1 MRRENLFEPAVY
13 PNGCHVAEV
22 EADPE
27 TGAVRLAR
35 YAAVDDV
42 GRAVNP
48 MIVEGQTHGAAA
60 QGIGQALLEEVVWD
74 EAGQPLAGSFM
85 DYAMP
90 RADDLPA
97 FAVALHE
104 VPSPT
109 NALGV
114 KAGGE
119 GGAVPAP
126 AAVFNAVDDAFGGAN
141 ALPMPLG
148 RHFRPAPAKDG

>member
-1 MRRENLFEPAVY
+1 M
-13 PNGCHVAEV
+13 
-22 EADPE
+22 
-27 TGAVRLAR
+27 
-35 YAAVDDV
+35 

-48 MIVEGQTHGAAA
+48 TIVEGQTHGAAA
-60 QGIGQALLEEVVWD
+60 QGVGQAMLEEVVWD
-74 EAGQPLAGSFM
+74 EAGQQLAGSFM

-97 FAVALHE
+97 FAVVLHE

-126 AAVFNAVDDAFGGAN
+126 AAVFNAVDDALGGAEG
-141 ALPMPLG
+141 LSMPLARG
-148 RHFRPAPAKDG
+148 FPPPLTKSE